1 MTNNEVYVKTAAGAD
16 EVKLRSLALP
26 PRLRTML
33 IMVDGTRTAAQLH
46 AAATT
51 LGAPADFLGTLL
63 HRGLVEAR
71 PLAPSPAPASLTV
84 NVAAAAAGLSLPDVE
99 LPSTEAERFR
109 AAQKFMNDTT
119 VDALGLRAFFFTLK
133 LEKASTCADLR
144 LLLPD
149 FVKGLAKGAGPDKA
163 RRFEAQVR
171 QTLG

>member
-51 LGAPADFLGTLL
+51 LGAPADFLSTLL

-84 NVAAAAAGLSLPDVE
+84 TVAGLSLPDVE